1 MSYGRFTKFMNKKDI
16 KTHTRK
22 EWSETGNSVYSV
34 LKKHRLS
41 EERLEHLNREYE
53 LEWETMEVKYE
64 KN

>member
-1 MSYGRFTKFMNKKDI
+1 MNKKDI

-34 LKKHRLS
+34 LKKPRLS